1 MDTSKTFY
9 ANELTIAVNQAEG
22 IMRYTKK
29 APSFDENG
37 VVIGEVY
44 EEEIKILIPRG
55 MLEDVPVLIS
65 KVVNEHN
72 KNVSTTE

>member
-1 MDTSKTFY
+1 
-9 ANELTIAVNQAEG
+9 
-22 IMRYTKK
+22 MRYTKK

>member
-9 ANELTIAVNQAEG
+9 AYELTIAVYKVEG
-22 IMRYTKK
+22 ILRYTKK